1 MTHTTPSV
9 NHYIIVMSKCV
20 FLLSKHNVSELFGH
34 RSKHSNII
42 KHNIN
47 YKLIN
52 KKIEM
57 RLVWNELPIEFLEF
71 GWW

>member
-20 FLLSKHNVSELFGH
+20 FLLSKHNISELFGH

-47 YKLIN
+47 YKLLII
-52 KKIEM
+52 KIEI
-57 RLVWNELPIEFLEF
+57 RLVRNELPIAFLGF
-71 GWW
+71 G

>member
-20 FLLSKHNVSELFGH
+20 FLLSKHNISELFGH

-47 YKLIN
+47 YKRLI
-52 KKIEM
+52 KKIEIL
-57 RLVWNELPIEFLEF
+57 LVRNELPIAFLGF
-71 GWW
+71 G

>member
-20 FLLSKHNVSELFGH
+20 FLLSKHNISELFGH

-47 YKLIN
+47 YKLLI
-52 KKIEM
+52 KKIEIL
-57 RLVWNELPIEFLEF
+57 LVRNELPIAFLGF
-71 GWW
+71 G